1 MNEML
6 APREE
11 ARGLPRRNA
20 LLLYVYIPAYFSV
33 LSFFYL
39 YFGWRGSIF
48 FGRLS
53 NVLATIVHSLT
64 QLLSAHR
71 LHG

>member
-20 LLLYVYIPAYFSV
+20 RLYVYIPAYFSV

-39 YFGWRGSIF
+39 YFDWRSSIF

-53 NVLATIVHSLT
+53 NVLAKIAHSST
-64 QLLSAHR
+64 QLLSEHR

>member
-1 MNEML
+1 MP

-20 LLLYVYIPAYFSV
+20 LLYVYIPAYFSV
-33 LSFFYL
+33 LSFL

-48 FGRLS
+48 FGRFS
-53 NVLATIVHSLT
+53 NVLAKIAYSST
-64 QLLSAHR
+64 QLLFEHR